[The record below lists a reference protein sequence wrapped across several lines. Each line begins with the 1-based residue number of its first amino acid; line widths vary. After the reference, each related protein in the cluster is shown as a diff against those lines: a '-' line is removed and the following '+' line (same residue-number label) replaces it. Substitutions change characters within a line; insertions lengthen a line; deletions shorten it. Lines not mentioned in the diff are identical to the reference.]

1 MEILRNTED
10 LRNKFTI
17 DIIKYNLKYQQIAL
31 NESFEILIWNN
42 DIDMRSYRLIKNPEP
57 KLGVWYA

>member
-1 MEILRNTED
+1 MEILRNIED

-31 NESFEILIWNN
+31 NESFEILSGI
-42 DIDMRSYRLIKNPEP
+42 LI
-57 KLGVWYA
+57 